1 MIALTDSLF
10 AGDRND
16 LVWFDDRRWAQ
27 TVGEAV
33 RIILAGD
40 AALRSLGDWHDRAR
54 DVLGLLGADG
64 DHIEWVIQNARRVN
78 EVSAEGVEEYLAAWT
93 AEYGRDSED

>member
-10 AGDRND
+10 AGDRDD
-16 LVWFDDRRWAQ
+16 LVWFIDLRWAH

-40 AALRSLGDWHDRAR
+40 AALLPLDNWPDGVR
-54 DVLGLLGADG
+54 DVLGADS
-64 DHIEWVIQNARRVN
+64 DRIEWVTRNARRVN
-78 EVSAEGVEEYLAAWT
+78 AVSAEGVEEYLAAWT
-93 AEYGRDSED
+93 AGSRRDRED

>member
-10 AGDRND
+10 AGDRHD
-16 LVWFDDRRWAQ
+16 LVWFIDLRWAH

-40 AALRSLGDWHDRAR
+40 AALLPLDNWPDRVR
-54 DVLGLLGADG
+54 DVLGLLGADS
-64 DHIEWVIQNARRVN
+64 DRIEWVTRNACRVN
-78 EVSAEGVEEYLAAWT
+78 AVSAEGVEEYLAAWT
-93 AEYGRDSED
+93 AGSRRDRED

>member
-10 AGDRND
+10 AGDRDD

-40 AALRSLGDWHDRAR
+40 AALLDIGRLAR
-54 DVLGLLGADG
+54 PC
-64 DHIEWVIQNARRVN
+64 ARR
-78 EVSAEGVEEYLAAWT
+78 AGT
-93 AEYGRDSED
+93 PGG

>member
-10 AGDRND
+10 AGDRDD
-16 LVWFDDRRWAQ
+16 LVWFNDLRWAQ

-40 AALRSLGDWHDRAR
+40 AAPLPLHDWPDRVR
-54 DVLGLLGADG
+54 EVLGLLGSDG
-64 DHIEWVIQNARRVN
+64 DHIEWMIQNACRVN
-78 EVSAEGVEEYLAAWT
+78 AVSAEGVEEYLAART
-93 AEYGRDSED
+93 AGNRRVSED